1 MQFDS
6 CKGRTFAI
14 TGASRGIG
22 RETALLLGALGA
34 NVILGSRN
42 EGELDQLAQQVET
55 AGGQALAVPLDVAN
69 EVSVHQFCDEAI
81 KRFDRVDALVNSAGT
96 GTFAHV
102 LDLSSEDFDHMIAVN
117 LKGTFLCCK
126 YFGNHMAQNQS
137 GHIVNIVSIAGSTTL
152 PGGGGYSA
160 SKFGVLGLSRVLQVE
175 LRRSGVQVTSV
186 LPGAVNSPFWDE
198 IEPKPDLT
206 SMIPLPT
213 LAEHIVYL
221 LSAHVGA
228 FVDEITIM
236 PPLGIL

>member
-1 MQFDS
+1 
-6 CKGRTFAI
+6 
-14 TGASRGIG
+14 
-22 RETALLLGALGA
+22 
-34 NVILGSRN
+34 
-42 EGELDQLAQQVET
+42 
-55 AGGQALAVPLDVAN
+55 
-69 EVSVHQFCDEAI
+69 
-81 KRFDRVDALVNSAGT
+81 
-96 GTFAHV
+96 
-102 LDLSSEDFDHMIAVN
+102 
-117 LKGTFLCCK
+117 
-126 YFGNHMAQNQS
+126 MAQNQS
-137 GHIVNIVSIAGSTTL
+137 GHIVNIVSIAGSTAL